1 MPAPPEP
8 PRPSE
13 PAPGRWRV
21 RLENMAAE
29 RPVRLAFYVF
39 LVAAAVVVA
48 LSLPFYLDDLGGFLE
63 NLAAEAHGMVLDLLV
78 IGWFIFWL
86 QRQGERRVRANR
98 YREEIEDFLGWRS
111 HEAAL
116 RIAGNVRRLNRLGF
130 ETPLKL
136 TEAFLQGAN
145 LAGADLRQA
154 DLWGADLTHAV
165 LQGTRLDRAN
175 LAGARLQG
183 AALARATL
191 AEADLRGADL
201 TEADLERAFLERADF
216 RAANLTAAD
225 LQFASL
231 PGADLRHARCLGA
244 NLRGAHFEG
253 ADLRRAV
260 FESANLHGASLDR
273 ADLRGA
279 DFTRADLSRVDLTG
293 ARLPEGEALLTL
305 FDDAR
310 SLVDAKLDDA
320 VEAVLRA
327 AHPRLFGL
335 AGTQEHTSAG
345 T

>member
-1 MPAPPEP
+1 PPPRRSRWSASSGASSTSRPSSPAATGTSSTRAPPRRPPASRWRRRSRPGRRPRPAPPASPAASADGAGSGALKGESMGSGTVGSGVQPCAATRPPRPSRMPAPPEP

-111 HEAAL
+111 HEATL

-136 TEAFLQGAN
+136 TEAFVQGAN

-154 DLWGADLTHAV
+154 DLWGDDLTNAV

-183 AALARATL
+183 AAL
-191 AEADLRGADL
+191 
-201 TEADLERAFLERADF
+201 
-216 RAANLTAAD
+216 
-225 LQFASL
+225 
-231 PGADLRHARCLGA
+231 
-244 NLRGAHFEG
+244 
-253 ADLRRAV
+253 
-260 FESANLHGASLDR
+260 
-273 ADLRGA
+273 
-279 DFTRADLSRVDLTG
+279 
-293 ARLPEGEALLTL
+293 
-305 FDDAR
+305 
-310 SLVDAKLDDA
+310 
-320 VEAVLRA
+320 
-327 AHPRLFGL
+327 
-335 AGTQEHTSAG
+335 
-345 T
+345 